1 MLYVNHYSVKILYY
15 TIFVAKASVL
25 YISEF
30 IFFFTETIF
39 QMSIKLTAVKDILL
53 FFLNENL
60 VHIPVLIEKSN
71 LWSFGHVIVS

>member
-1 MLYVNHYSVKILYY
+1 
-15 TIFVAKASVL
+15 
-25 YISEF
+25 
-30 IFFFTETIF
+30 
-39 QMSIKLTAVKDILL
+39 MSIKLTAVKDILL